1 MKSFSQRGEE
11 KEKGE
16 GKYLVSKEEE
26 DPKRKRVFTVRTL
39 QYDQLLWENAIP
51 AGVTTFSSTL
61 EKCLI
66 LIMIIIMIIIIITI
80 IFTGAPFPDPP
91 YVKLDLQMSTKKPPF
106 PKSYIQTF
114 DLRLSKDSLYWL
126 ASCQRSAKKRKSLWN
141 NFCYD
146 VYWQG
151 NTGIGLG
158 FDENLGRWAWQNL
171 GFQNRFLVLLKRIF
185 MMKFCTN
192 FHVNF
197 VNDQNRI
204 AFTRD
209 SCSILFWRICS

>member
-1 MKSFSQRGEE
+1 MWRRKGERRRKIFGKQRRRRPK
-11 KEKGE
+11 KEKG
-16 GKYLVSKEEE
+16 
-26 DPKRKRVFTVRTL
+26 VRAL

-80 IFTGAPFPDPP
+80 IFTGAPSRDPP
-91 YVKLDLQMSTKKPPF
+91 YVKLDLQMSTKSPPF

-126 ASCQRSAKKRKSLWN
+126 ASCQRSVKKRKSLWN

-171 GFQNRFLVLLKRIF
+171 GFQNRFFVLLKRIF

-192 FHVNF
+192 FHVNS
-197 VNDQNRI
+197 VNDQNKI

-209 SCSILFWRICS
+209 SCSILFWRIFS